1 MADIRDKVMEKLNTE
16 WDKLSRQQRRRM
28 KQQNQK
34 HEARTTFTRQELR
47 EANAASYE
55 LGKQIALKAAA
66 KALKLGDVR
75 LARVTEELARQE
87 YENLVKP
94 IEIIDGVNLKEKFE
108 ARGTKNS

>member
-34 HEARTTFTRQELR
+34 HEARKTFTRQELS

-55 LGKQIALKAAA
+55 LGKQIAMKAVA
-66 KALKLGDVR
+66 KTLKLGDVR
-75 LARVTEELARQE
+75 LGRIADEIARQE
-87 YENLVKP
+87 YQNIIKP
-94 IEIIDGVNLKEKFE
+94 IEIIDGVNLKDKFE
-108 ARGTKNS
+108 ARGTKHS